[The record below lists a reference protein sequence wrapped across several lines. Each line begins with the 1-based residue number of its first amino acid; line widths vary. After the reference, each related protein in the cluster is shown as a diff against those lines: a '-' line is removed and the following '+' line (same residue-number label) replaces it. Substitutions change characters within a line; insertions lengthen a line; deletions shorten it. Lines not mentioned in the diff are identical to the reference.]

1 VRLLFLEDS
10 PDDAELAIA
19 TLRRSLTFD
28 ACVVSTREQ
37 YVAALDEGGWS
48 AVISDYHLP
57 SFSGSEALAILRQR
71 DADLPFILVSGAIGE
86 ERAVEAMR
94 AGANEYVMKDNMVR
108 LAVAV
113 EREIRDA
120 EARVSSKKLQAEL
133 QRAEERY
140 RRTFEKAPIGI
151 VSVRGDGF
159 IIEANE
165 AFCAIVGFEYEGVA
179 GRHFTAFLH
188 DRDRGLSA
196 AQFSAFMASDAATT
210 TYERRYSRPNGK
222 TAWALVTLAKVFDEG
237 GVDYVIVLVKEITE
251 RKLAAEALQ
260 AQQDLLAE
268 AERIAGMGSWQRDLA
283 SGRLAWSDELS
294 RIYGLDP
301 HVVPDLDA
309 IEPLI
314 DEGDLERLRA
324 VDSAGDG
331 TAPLSTEIRLKVD
344 GRVRTLNVR
353 RRTHVDASGRPVKQ
367 IGIVQDITDR
377 IEREEELRRTAVQQA
392 VVANIGRIAL
402 AGASIEFLLRQT
414 AMFIATVLD
423 LDFSEVLQKQNGHLR
438 LVAGEGW
445 DEAAIGTTKVNIATR
460 SQAAFTLDARSPVV
474 VTDMAAETRFIPS
487 ELVVRHGA
495 MSGLTVAIEVGEGQ
509 VWGVLGGYSRS
520 KCQFTTTDVDF
531 LRSVAIVIGQ
541 AIERDRADAVL
552 RTRAAQQ
559 SAIAELGRATLQA
572 FNQQTL
578 EQACALVAAGLGTD
592 HACFAERIDNML
604 RHRAGIWPTEVSR
617 ELPISTDSQLGR
629 TLVTGRPVIIDDYQQ
644 SELSTAPAAA
654 RLGLVS
660 GLTVPVV
667 SATQTFGALGA
678 LHRSPRPFDAADID
692 FMQSMANILAD
703 AMDRDRT
710 QRALAESERRYR
722 SVVEGA
728 SEVIFTVDGEGR
740 IITLNP
746 AFEVI
751 TGWPVEEWIGRE
763 FAGLIAAEQ
772 RQMLLDKFQQMFQ
785 TLKPFLGQVS
795 ILGRNGVVL
804 LDVQSFPQVRDGG
817 MTGVY
822 GFARDITEERRAEE
836 ERQQLTRSL
845 QLVLDSTVDGIYT
858 MDVEGRCTM
867 INASAAR
874 MLAQPANDFIGE
886 NMHDIVHSR
895 RTDGSPYPEEDCP
908 IRNVLRTGSARTIT
922 SDVFW
927 RHDGTSFPVDFSA
940 APIIDDGVTVGAV
953 IAFTDVS
960 ERRKLEAK
968 LEQANRLSSLGRMAA
983 TIAHEF
989 NNVLMGI
996 SPFVDLIRRRPECI
1010 PDALEK
1016 ISRSVARG
1024 KGITHDILRYTR
1036 PAEPKRSH
1044 FNVEAWLGEMVAE
1057 ARSILPVAHQIDY
1070 ETSDAWLAINAD
1082 ANQLHQIFTNL
1093 VVNARDAMPA
1103 GGRIHIAVRREP
1115 RDAHFS
1121 FGVVDHPERFAHF
1134 IVSDTGPGI
1143 PPQTLDHIFE
1153 PLFTTKANG
1162 TGLGLA
1168 VAHQVVHLHGGEIF
1182 AESEVG
1188 AGTSFHIFVP
1198 LAPEL
1203 PAGMVH
1209 AEAAGEM
1216 PQEHP
1221 MSENED
1227 GRADVHVLL
1236 VEDDEAVAAGLL
1248 ALLEVDGLTVDL
1260 VGTGAEAIDFLEQ
1273 RRPDVVVLDVGL
1285 PDMDGTSVYSYVQK
1299 TDPKLPVIF
1308 STGHADRARLDELS
1322 PGRPVLYL
1330 SKPFDGE
1337 VLLQTI
1343 ASAVA

>member
-1 VRLLFLEDS
+1 MRLLFLEDE

-57 SFSGSEALAILRQR
+57 RFSGSEALAILRER
-71 DADLPFILVSGAIGE
+71 DADLPFVLLSGAVGE

-120 EARVSSKKLQAEL
+120 EARVAAKKLQAEL
-133 QRAEERY
+133 RRAEERY
-140 RRTFEKAPIGI
+140 RRTFEKAPVGI
-151 VSVRGDGF
+151 VSVSSDGF
-159 IIEANE
+159 VIEANE
-165 AFCAIVGFEYEGVA
+165 AFCAIVGLEDDGVA
-179 GRHFTAFLH
+179 GRHFTTFLPEP
-188 DRDRGLSA
+188 DRELSN
-196 AQFSAFMASDAATT
+196 AQFGAFMASDATTT
-210 TYERRYSRPNGK
+210 TYERRYERPNDK

-237 GVDYVIVLVKEITE
+237 AVDYVIVLVKEITD
-251 RKLAAEALQ
+251 RKVAAEALQ

-283 SGRLAWSDELS
+283 SGRVTWSEELS

-301 HVVPDLDA
+301 DVFPDLDA
-309 IEPLI
+309 IRPLLE
-314 DEGDLERLRA
+314 EGDYQRLRA
-324 VDSAGDG
+324 FESDG
-331 TAPLSTEIRLKVD
+331 NPAASLSTEFRIKAG
-344 GRVRTLNVR
+344 GRVRSLHVR
-353 RRTHVDASGRPVKQ
+353 WRTHLDASGRPGKQ
-367 IGIVQDITDR
+367 IGIVQDVTDR
-377 IEREEELRRTAVQQA
+377 IQREEELRRTAVQQA
-392 VVANIGRIAL
+392 AVANIGGMAL
-402 AGASIEFLLRQT
+402 AGTPLELLLGQT

-423 LDFSEVLQKQNGHLR
+423 LDFSEVLQRQNGHLK

-445 DEAAIGTTKVNIATR
+445 DEDAIGSTKVAVAAQ
-460 SQAAFTLDARSPVV
+460 SQAAFTLEARSPVV
-474 VTDMAAETRFIPS
+474 VTDMTTESRFTPS

-509 VWGVLGGYSRS
+509 MWGVLGGYSRS
-520 KCQFTTTDVDF
+520 RRQFTTTDADF
-531 LRSVAIVIGQ
+531 LRSVSIVIGQ
-541 AIERDRADAVL
+541 AIERQRADAAL

-559 SAIAELGRATLQA
+559 SAIAELGRATLQE
-572 FNQQTL
+572 FNEQTL
-578 EQACALVAAGLGTD
+578 EQACDLVAAGLGTD
-592 HACFAERIDNML
+592 HACFAERIDNVIH
-604 RHRAGIWPTEVSR
+604 HRAGLWPEELPR
-617 ELPISTDSQLGR
+617 ELPLSSDTQLGK
-629 TLVTGRPVIIDDYQQ
+629 TLVTGRPVIVDDYRQ
-644 SELSTAPAAA
+644 SALSTAPVAANF
-654 RLGLVS
+654 GLVS

-678 LHRSPRPFDAADID
+678 LSRSPRRFDDADIA
-692 FMQSMANILAD
+692 FVQSMANILAD

-710 QRALAESERRYR
+710 QRALEESERRYR

-728 SEVIFTVDGEGR
+728 SEIIFTVDVDGR
-740 IITLNP
+740 IVTLNR
-746 AFEVI
+746 AFELI
-751 TGWPVEEWIGRE
+751 TGWPVEEWIGQE
-763 FAGLIAAEQ
+763 FSGLIAPNQ
-772 RQMLLDKFQQMFQ
+772 RERLLDAFAQMFL
-785 TLKPFLGQVS
+785 TLRPFTGQVG
-795 ILGRNGVVL
+795 ILGKDRIVL
-804 LDVQSFPQVRDGG
+804 LDVQSFPEVRDGVV
-817 MTGVY
+817 TGVY
-822 GFARDITEERRAEE
+822 GFARDITEERCAEE

-874 MLAQPANDFIGE
+874 MLSQPAHDFIGQ
-886 NMHDIVHSR
+886 NMHEIVHAR
-895 RTDGSPYPEEDCP
+895 RPDGASYLEDDCP
-908 IRNVLRTGSARTIT
+908 IRHVLQTGAARTIT

-927 RHDGTSFPVDFSA
+927 RRDGTSFPVDFSA
-940 APIIDDGVTVGAV
+940 APIVDNGVTMGAV
-953 IAFTDVS
+953 IAFTDIS
-960 ERRKLEAK
+960 ERRKLEQQ

-996 SPFVDLIRRRPECI
+996 SPFVELLRQQPHRMPS
-1010 PDALEK
+1010 ALDQ
-1016 ISRSVARG
+1016 ISRAVARG

-1044 FNVEAWLGEMVAE
+1044 FSVEAWLNEMVAE
-1057 ARSILPVAHQIDY
+1057 ARSILPAAHQIEY
-1070 ETSDAWLAINAD
+1070 ESAESSLAIDAD
-1082 ANQLHQIFTNL
+1082 PNQLHQIFTNL
-1093 VVNARDAMPA
+1093 VVNARDAMPS
-1103 GGRIHIAVRREP
+1103 GGRIHIAVRRDL
-1115 RDAHFS
+1115 RDARFS

-1134 IVSDTGPGI
+1134 IVSDTGRGI
-1143 PPQTLDHIFE
+1143 PPQTLKHIFE

-1182 AESEVG
+1182 AESELG
-1188 AGTSFHIFVP
+1188 AGTRFHIFIP
-1198 LAPEL
+1198 LAP
-1203 PAGMVH
+1203 AQTVAIA
-1209 AEAAGEM
+1209 AEAAGEP
-1216 PQEHP
+1216 PQVHP
-1221 MSENED
+1221 ASEN
-1227 GRADVHVLL
+1227 RQALPDVHVLL

-1248 ALLEVDGLTVDL
+1248 ALLEMDGLTVDL
-1260 VGTGAEAIDFLEQ
+1260 VGTGGEAIEFLEHC
-1273 RRPDVVVLDVGL
+1273 RPDVVVLDVGL
-1285 PDMDGTSVYSYVQK
+1285 PDMDGTRVYSYVQK

-1330 SKPFDGE
+1330 CKPFDGE